1 MTGLKKTAKRRMTS
15 QSKSPSF
22 FCASRSLTIH
32 RDDGTRVAIFIGDS
46 ATRFTVPLFCINTN
60 RYFMDDEYQEPGG
73 GHVIRGH
80 RWNDIKSAD
89 FQPVYEFLLRSEF
102 NPLLE
107 PMGKRLQGITT
118 DDQHNTQLLRC
129 AQIFVLSRQLL
140 LWDLAALVIRKFKL
154 LKKGPVHL
162 LMAAIIVYAEPAFGR
177 EEDVVMR
184 RLLVEEVNKRF
195 WDLAENHPTNM
206 QGVMEKSP
214 LFQVA
219 LFERMAENGKEKY
232 DNMFQ

>member
-1 MTGLKKTAKRRMTS
+1 MS
-15 QSKSPSF
+15 QSKSPPF
-22 FCASRSLTIH
+22 ICVSRSLTIH
-32 RDDGTRVAIFIGDS
+32 RDDGTRVTILIGDS
-46 ATRFTVPLFCINTN
+46 ATRFTVPLSCINTN

-73 GHVIRGH
+73 GHVIQGH
-80 RWNDIKSAD
+80 RWNDIKAAD
-89 FQPVYEFLLRSEF
+89 FQPIYEFLLRREF
-102 NPLLE
+102 NPPLDPTGE
-107 PMGKRLQGITT
+107 SLQGIITGE
-118 DDQHNTQLLRC
+118 QHNAQLFRC

-154 LKKGPVHL
+154 LRKSPVHL
-162 LMAAIIVYAEPAFGR
+162 LMTIIMVFAEPPIDR

-184 RLLVEEVNKRF
+184 RLLVEEVHRRF
-195 WDLAENHPTNM
+195 WDLAVNQPTNM

-232 DNMFQ
+232 DKMFE